1 MINNIL
7 KELYKQKIQS
17 VIIEGGTKTLQSFI
31 EENIWDEARI
41 FTTDTKLENGVKS
54 PIIKGKKISE
64 TEIDTDYLK
73 IILND

>member
-1 MINNIL
+1 MIKNIL

-17 VIIEGGTKTLQSFI
+17 VIIEGGTTTLQSFI

-41 FTTDTKLENGVKS
+41 FTTDTKTKKWSEITNYKR
-54 PIIKGKKISE
+54 KKISE
-64 TEIDTDYLK
+64 IEIDTDYLK